1 MTSKPVVPR
10 ASAVRDVD
18 EALDHYMN
26 TGEAH
31 AALGFIDELERAY
44 RHIAQYPAS
53 GSSRYASELDVPGL
67 RSWPLRRYPYVVFY
81 RAQGGHIDVW
91 RVLHGRREIAA
102 WLRE

>member
-1 MTSKPVVPR
+1 MNPKPVVLR

-18 EALDHYMN
+18 EALDHYLS

-53 GSSRYASELDVPGL
+53 GSSRYASELDVPEL
-67 RSWPLRRYPYVVFY
+67 RSWALRRYPYVLFY
-81 RAQGGHIDVW
+81 VEHDGHIDVW
-91 RVLHGRREIAA
+91 RVLHGRRDIAA
-102 WLRE
+102 